1 VAENQIGLRVVE
13 KEKSGGDTAMKN
25 NYNLREFLAFSGA
38 SVLEDKKSVFV
49 GTGLPIIATMLA
61 QKTHA
66 PHLLI
71 VFEAG
76 GLGPRIPELPVSVG
90 ESRTYFR
97 GVAASSMH
105 DVMSISQAGYVD
117 FGFLGAA
124 QMDVHGNIN
133 TTVIGEHDRPKVRL
147 PGSGGAN
154 DVASFSQRLVI
165 IIANQTKRTFVNRL
179 DFLTTPGYLDGPGGR
194 ERAGLPA
201 NSGPYRVIT
210 QLGVYGFDKA
220 TKRLRLISLNPGV
233 TIAEIRENSSFEI
246 VIPDK
251 VATSPEPTEEHLRI
265 LREEIDP
272 AGIVLGK

>member
-1 VAENQIGLRVVE
+1 
-13 KEKSGGDTAMKN
+13 MKGK
-25 NYNLREFLAFSGA
+25 YNLREFLAFSGA

-49 GTGLPIIATMLA
+49 GTGLPIVATMLA
-61 QKTHA
+61 QRTHA

-76 GLGPRIPELPVSVG
+76 GLGPQIPELPISVG

-124 QMDVHGNIN
+124 QMDVYGNIN
-133 TTVIGEHDRPKVRL
+133 TTVIGDHDLPKVRL

-154 DVASFSQRLVI
+154 DVGSFSQRLII

-179 DFLTTPGYLDGPGGR
+179 DFLTTPGYLDGPGSR
-194 ERAGLPA
+194 ERAGLPES
-201 NSGPYRVIT
+201 SGPYRVIT
-210 QLGVYGFDKA
+210 QFGIYGFDSE
-220 TKRLRLISLNPGV
+220 TKRLKLISLHPGV
-233 TIAEIRENSSFEI
+233 SIAELKENSSFEI
-246 VIPDK
+246 TIPDK
-251 VATSPEPTEEHLRI
+251 TTTSPEPTEEHLRI